1 MAFTESN
8 PEMSKWHSQVFQG
21 AAAVDS
27 PGGFDSMCLSLF
39 EVSVKTRRLFEGW

>member
-1 MAFTESN
+1 MIS
-8 PEMSKWHSQVFQG
+8 G

-39 EVSVKTRRLFEGW
+39 EVSVKTPATFRRMLTETGLPDLL